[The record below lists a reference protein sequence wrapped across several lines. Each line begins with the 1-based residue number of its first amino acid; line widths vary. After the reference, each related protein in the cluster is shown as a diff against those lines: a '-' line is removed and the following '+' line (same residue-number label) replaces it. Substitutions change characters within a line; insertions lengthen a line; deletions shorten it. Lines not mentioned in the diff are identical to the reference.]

1 METQTPVQVWLAEIQ
16 SALDREKGF
25 RKTGKRVTR
34 LYEAGASSE
43 AEAAQTPFNI
53 LYSNTDTLLPAL
65 YNAVPRPV
73 VRRRY
78 KDKSPLGKEAA
89 KVGQRLLEFQLDASD
104 SEYESF
110 DDLMQLSVLQA
121 LVPGRGMLHFKY
133 EASFEKETS
142 LDPSDTIGHDAE
154 EFDEIEAAETA
165 TGDPASPHQF
175 ESVSGENVVAE
186 GCPWDYFIH
195 GYARTWKG
203 VPWAAFRYD
212 MTKEELVKNFGEVAQ
227 SIELEVDDDSQA
239 SYSGENKRRLPS
251 VEVWKIWDRGSKK
264 VLFVSQCYR
273 DGFLKEVD
281 DPLGL
286 SGFFPFPEPLTFFP
300 KLSSITPTALYVQY
314 ESQAEELNTVT
325 TRIKSLTKAMKL
337 RGGYDATIQ
346 EIERILTSEDNTL
359 IPLENVAALGDQR
372 GIDKA
377 VFFIPIEK
385 YFPVLQQ
392 LLVQRQSIKQVI
404 YEITGVSD
412 ILRGASVASET
423 ATAQNIKNQWGTLR
437 LKRMQKRVAKY
448 ACDCLRLML
457 EISVKHFSVET
468 IRQMTG
474 LPYPTRAEQ
483 AQAQAALQELQLSGT
498 MSRQPVQVPPEL
510 QKVLGTPAWEDILD
524 VLRND
529 LQRAYKIDIQT
540 NSTVDA
546 EATED
551 KANIAEFMNA
561 LAQFFNAIAPAV
573 QAGALPFEAA
583 KTLLLAIV
591 RRFRFGP
598 EVEDELLKM
607 VPPQAPEGDGGAA
620 EAAKLE
626 LESKKQELQL
636 KSQAMQQELAFKTSE
651 HEFRMKELQQKSAL
665 AEAKF
670 ALEMKTVQLRAAA
683 PAAPAQPSAPGKS
696 ARIMKS

>member
-1 METQTPVQVWLAEIQ
+1 MDAQTPVQIWLAEIQ
-16 SALDREKGF
+16 SALRREKAF
-25 RKTGKRVTR
+25 RKVGRRVVK

-73 VRRRY
+73 VQRRY
-78 KDKSPLGKEAA
+78 KDESPLGKEAA
-89 KVGQRLLEFQLDASD
+89 KVGQRLLEFQLEASD
-104 SEYESF
+104 PEYESF

-121 LVPGRGMLHFKY
+121 LVPGRGVVQFKY

-142 LDPSDTIGHDAE
+142 LDDADTIGQDAE
-154 EFDEIEAAETA
+154 EFDEIEASETA
-165 TGDPASPHQF
+165 TGDPSAPHQF
-175 ESVSGENVVAE
+175 ESVSGEDVVAE

-195 GYARTWKG
+195 GYARTWKE

-212 MTKEELVKNFGEVAQ
+212 MTKEELVKNFGEIAAAVE
-227 SIELEVDDDSQA
+227 IEADENDSEP
-239 SYSGENKRRLPS
+239 SFDGENKRRLPS
-251 VEVWKIWDRGSKK
+251 VEVWKIWDKSSKK
-264 VLFVSQCYR
+264 VLFVSECYR

-300 KLSSITPTALYVQY
+300 KLSSLTPTALYVQY

-325 TRIKSLTKAMKL
+325 TRIKSLTKAMKI
-337 RGGYDATIQ
+337 RGGYDSTIQ
-346 EIERILTSEDNTL
+346 EVERILTSDDNTL
-359 IPLENVAALGDQR
+359 IPLENIAALGDQR

-392 LLVQRQSIKQVI
+392 LLAQRQAIKQVI

-437 LKRMQKRVAKY
+437 LKRMQKRVARY
-448 ACDCLRLML
+448 ACDCLRLIL

-483 AQAQAALQELQLSGT
+483 QQAQAAMQELQLAGAASG
-498 MSRQPVQVPPEL
+498 QPVQPPPEL
-510 QKVLGTPAWEDILD
+510 TKVLGTPTWEDILE

-607 VPPQAPEGDGGAA
+607 VPPQPQGQGDDGAA

-626 LESKKQELQL
+626 LQAKQQELQL
-636 KSQAMQQELAFKTSE
+636 KASAMQQEMAFKSAE

-670 ALEMKTVQLRAAA
+670 AMDMKQLQLRAAA
-683 PAAPAQPSAPGKS
+683 PPAQAQAKPA
-696 ARIMKS
+696 ARPPK

>member
-1 METQTPVQVWLAEIQ
+1 MDAQTPVQIWLAEIQ
-16 SALDREKGF
+16 SAIRREKAF
-25 RKTGKRVTR
+25 RKVGKRVVK

-73 VRRRY
+73 VQRRY
-78 KDKSPLGKEAA
+78 KDESPLGKEAA
-89 KVGQRLLEFQLDASD
+89 KVGQRLLEFQLEASD
-104 SEYESF
+104 PEYESF

-121 LVPGRGMLHFKY
+121 LVPGRGVVQFKY

-142 LDPSDTIGHDAE
+142 LDDADTIGQDAE
-154 EFDEIEAAETA
+154 EFDEIEASETA
-165 TGDPASPHQF
+165 TGDPSAPHQF
-175 ESVSGENVVAE
+175 ESVSGEDVVAE

-195 GYARTWKG
+195 GYARTWKE

-212 MTKEELVKNFGEVAQ
+212 MTKEELVKNFGEIAAALE
-227 SIELEVDDDSQA
+227 IEADENDSEP
-239 SYSGENKRRLPS
+239 SFDGENKRRLPS
-251 VEVWKIWDRGSKK
+251 VEVWKIWDKSSKK
-264 VLFVSQCYR
+264 VLFVSECYR

-300 KLSSITPTALYVQY
+300 KLSSLTPTALYVQY
-314 ESQAEELNTVT
+314 ESQAEELNVVT
-325 TRIKSLTKAMKL
+325 TRIKSLTKAMKI
-337 RGGYDATIQ
+337 RGGYDSTIQ
-346 EIERILTSEDNTL
+346 EVERILTSDDNTL
-359 IPLENVAALGDQR
+359 IPLENIAALGDQR

-392 LLVQRQSIKQVI
+392 LLAQRQAIKQVI

-437 LKRMQKRVAKY
+437 LKRMQKRVARY
-448 ACDCLRLML
+448 ACDCLRLIL

-483 AQAQAALQELQLSGT
+483 QQAQAAMQELQLAGAASG
-498 MSRQPVQVPPEL
+498 QPVQPPPEL
-510 QKVLGTPAWEDILD
+510 AKVLGTPTWEDILE

-607 VPPQAPEGDGGAA
+607 VPPQPQGQGDDGAA

-626 LESKKQELQL
+626 LQAKQQELQL
-636 KSQAMQQELAFKTSE
+636 KASAMQQEMAFKSAE

-670 ALEMKTVQLRAAA
+670 AMDMKQLQLRAAA
-683 PAAPAQPSAPGKS
+683 PPAPAPAKPA
-696 ARIMKS
+696 ARSPK